1 MNTFEEVV
9 EAKGHLIDSGIMS
22 QILDRVIE
30 HKCTFE
36 IEKFLVG
43 KTNDDYSLARIK
55 IQSHSS
61 ESLKELLDILV
72 PLGCY
77 LAEEQDARIEPAL
90 GSGRVP
96 DDFYSSTNYRTYV
109 RLVDGQ
115 VSWRG
120 QKLPRA
126 AVEISSG
133 GSVILR
139 LSDGK
144 HSIFGNGSLSKRLSK
159 GKGMAESIQL
169 PKYSYVGTGLPLE
182 VDVSMIFGRPS
193 FPR

>member
-96 DDFYSSTNYRTYV
+96 MIFTPLRT
-109 RLVDGQ
+109 
-115 VSWRG
+115 
-120 QKLPRA
+120 
-126 AVEISSG
+126 
-133 GSVILR
+133 
-139 LSDGK
+139 
-144 HSIFGNGSLSKRLSK
+144 
-159 GKGMAESIQL
+159 
-169 PKYSYVGTGLPLE
+169 TGLTCA
-182 VDVSMIFGRPS
+182 
-193 FPR
+193 FPAIGNWCRNSAWTP

>member
-55 IQSHSS
+55 IQSPSS
-61 ESLKELLDILV
+61 ESLQELLDVLV

-77 LAEEQDARIEPAL
+77 LAEEQDARTEPAV

-96 DDFYSSTNYRTYV
+96 DDFYSTTNYRTYV
-109 RLVDGQ
+109 RLSGNWKLVQEQRMDAVMRVDPDAQRSGKLRDIR
-115 VSWRG
+115 RG
-120 QKLPRA
+120 DIVACGRGGIPVARA
-126 AVEISSG
+126 V
-133 GSVILR
+133 R
-139 LSDGK
+139 
-144 HSIFGNGSLSKRLSK
+144 
-159 GKGMAESIQL
+159 
-169 PKYSYVGTGLPLE
+169 
-182 VDVSMIFGRPS
+182 
-193 FPR
+193 

>member
-43 KTNDDYSLARIK
+43 KTNDVYSLARIK
-55 IQSHSS
+55 IQSPSS
-61 ESLKELLDILV
+61 ESLKELLDVLV

-90 GSGRVP
+90 GAGRVAG
-96 DDFYSSTNYRTYV
+96 DFYATTNYRPCG
-109 RLVDGQ
+109 RRSRNRKLVEAQ
-115 VSWRG
+115 
-120 QKLPRA
+120 
-126 AVEISSG
+126 
-133 GSVILR
+133 
-139 LSDGK
+139 
-144 HSIFGNGSLSKRLSK
+144 
-159 GKGMAESIQL
+159 
-169 PKYSYVGTGLPLE
+169 
-182 VDVSMIFGRPS
+182 
-193 FPR
+193 